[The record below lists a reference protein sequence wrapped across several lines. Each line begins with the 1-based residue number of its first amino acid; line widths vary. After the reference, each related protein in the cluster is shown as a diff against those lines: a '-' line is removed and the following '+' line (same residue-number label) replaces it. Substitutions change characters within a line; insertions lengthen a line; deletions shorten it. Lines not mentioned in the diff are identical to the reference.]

1 MEPIIENIDVYLV
14 YIIIGIILIVVL
26 ILIYKIGEKDI
37 LVKNYEKQ
45 FDEDSDMKNIKE
57 NINDNIIFSDNVE
70 FGKICMLGAYNCC
83 NIKSYNNSQAYVD
96 RVGINYSYDMG
107 ARCLDFQV
115 YLHNSNLIVAS
126 SNTNTEYK
134 YKETINYLELSD
146 VFDDIFE
153 LINNYSNRFI
163 VIHMRVMSNNSL
175 TYKQIVKM
183 YRNKFENHRL
193 KETNIVNY
201 NSPLH
206 QTKFN
211 DLLGRV
217 VLIMKPVDDK
227 YDLIFNMD
235 DSDKQYINTVS
246 IDYVNSSEYKNRID
260 NIKQIDIDYNTN
272 QDNNYDNK
280 FSVIFNNDNQ
290 SQELANRNLIN
301 IYMPNVSKVNNNI
314 EFNIDKFNQNNYY
327 NIICLKYQYIPKD
340 ANKTKFINIIEKFK
354 KSKKYNTFMKIE
366 EINN

>member
-1 MEPIIENIDVYLV
+1 MPQIIENIDVYLV
-14 YIIIGIILIVVL
+14 YIIIGIILLVVL

-37 LVKNYEKQ
+37 LVKNYKKQ
-45 FDEDSDMKNIKE
+45 FDEDSDIVIIKN
-57 NINDNIIFSDNVE
+57 NINDNITFSDNNIE
-70 FGKICMLGAYNCC
+70 FGNICMLGAYNCC

-126 SNTNTEYK
+126 SNTNKEYK

-146 VFDDIFE
+146 VFDDIHE
-153 LINNYSNRFI
+153 LINNSSNTFI

-175 TYKQIVKM
+175 AYKQIVKM
-183 YRNKFENHRL
+183 YRNKFENLRL

-201 NSPLH
+201 KPPLH
-206 QTKFN
+206 QTNFN

-235 DSDKQYINTVS
+235 DDDKKYINAVS
-246 IDYVNSSEYKNRID
+246 INYSGKFSEKIN
-260 NIKQIDIDYNTN
+260 NIKTLDVNHNLN
-272 QDNNYDNK
+272 QYVKYDDK
-280 FSVIFNNDNQ
+280 FCIIFNNDNE
-290 SQELANRNLIN
+290 SQVITDHNLIY
-301 IYMPNVSKVNNNI
+301 IYMPNVSKVNKNI
-314 EFNIDKFNQNNYY
+314 EFDISRLNSKNYY
-327 NIICLKYQYIPKD
+327 NIICLKYQYITKGD
-340 ANKTKFINIIEKFK
+340 NKSKFTAITTKFK
-354 KSKKYNTFMKIE
+354 KSKYNTFIE
-366 EINN
+366 ITD

>member
-37 LVKNYEKQ
+37 LVKNYIKQ
-45 FDEDSDMKNIKE
+45 FDEDSDMKNIKD

-153 LINNYSNRFI
+153 LINNYSSGFI

-175 TYKQIVKM
+175 AYKQIVKM
-183 YRNKFENHRL
+183 YRNKFEYHRL

-201 NSPLH
+201 KPPLH

-235 DSDKQYINTVS
+235 DNEKMYINALS
-246 IDYVNSSEYKNRID
+246 INYSGEYQERID
-260 NIKQIDIDYNTN
+260 NIKKLDINHRIN
-272 QDNNYDNK
+272 QYVNYDDK
-280 FSVIFNNDNQ
+280 FSIIFNNYNE
-290 SQELANRNLIN
+290 SQLLSDHNLIN

-314 EFNIDKFNQNNYY
+314 EFNIDKFNENNYY

-340 ANKTKFINIIEKFK
+340 ANKTKFIDIIEKFK
-354 KSKKYNTFMKIE
+354 KSEKYNTFIKIE
-366 EINN
+366 EIK